1 MKTPRDDLDHWPDP
15 AGANTSRSVLA
26 ADLFVEGR
34 VSSRGPV
41 DLQGSLVGSLWA
53 PDVVVAPS
61 GRLEGTVVARE
72 LSVIGTV
79 SGKISAQ
86 TVQLAP
92 NAVVQADVIHE
103 QISIEAGAAL
113 DGRLQRKT

>member
-1 MKTPRDDLDHWPDP
+1 MKTPRDDVDHWPDP

-53 PDVVVAPS
+53 PDVVVAS
-61 GRLEGTVVARE
+61 SARLEGTVVARE
-72 LSVIGTV
+72 LLVLGTV
-79 SGKISAQ
+79 SGKVLAQ